1 MSEKSLS
8 RNSDYILKGPVSRS
22 KFLCVCVCV
31 CACVCVCV
39 CVCVLF
45 CRSVVFNSLRPHGL

>member
-22 KFLCVCVCV
+22 KFLCVC
-31 CACVCVCV
+31 ACVCV

-45 CRSVVFNSLRPHGL
+45 CHSVVFNSLRPHGL